1 MKPIQIGPLTIK
13 AKVNRGLPRMHV
25 EGVLGTTRVQ
35 RYFPNINTAQDYAE
49 REVRAFDTLGDQFL
63 TLDHHERVKL
73 MMARIRA
80 AEKSYSICDALNLY
94 EASLAGNEL
103 PAAVRP
109 AKAKAKAKGKTPSV
123 KEARKQFLADRM
135 RIGVRKNTLT
145 GYEHLTK
152 KLLTPETKP
161 VDSFTVGD
169 IKAFLEQWENPTTY
183 NGKLVMLRTFFGFC
197 AKQDWIDSNPADRL
211 DKMKVDKQRP
221 FVLSSK
227 SIEKLLASILEI
239 RPEAVAYYALAI
251 FAGIRDGEISRMTW
265 DNVNLDEGW
274 ITVDKAK
281 TTSPRVIM
289 LDDCGP
295 LSEWLTYAKEI
306 GACLPDPEL
315 KWLTKQLLSKG
326 ARSTFQLIY
335 KEAGVDWKT
344 DCLRHTFCSY
354 HAEAFSDRA
363 LTSKIAG
370 HAEKVGARFYD
381 STITEDGTLVNR
393 TEALRLWELTPD
405 KLQPTTTTTKGT
417 K

>member
-1 MKPIQIGPLTIK
+1 MKPIQIGPLYIRPENLNGNPRFY
-13 AKVNRGLPRMHV
+13 VGGL
-25 EGVLGTTRVQ
+25 LGSTRVQ
-35 RYFPNINTAQDYAE
+35 KIFKTATTAQDYCE

-63 TLDHHERVKL
+63 TLDHNERVKL

-80 AEKSYSICDALNLY
+80 EEKSYSICDALNFY
-94 EASLAGNEL
+94 EASLAGQEL
-103 PAAVRP
+103 PAAIRP
-109 AKAKAKAKGKTPSV
+109 AKAKAKGPTV
-123 KEARKQFLADRM
+123 KEARKQFLADRV

-145 GYEHLTK
+145 GYEQFTK
-152 KLLTPETKP
+152 KLLAPETKP
-161 VDSFTVGD
+161 VGSFTVGD
-169 IKAFLEQWENPTTY
+169 IKTFLEQWANPTSY

-211 DKMKVDKQRP
+211 DKKKVDKKRP

-239 RPEAVAYYALAI
+239 RPEAIAYYALAI

-265 DNVNLDEGW
+265 DNINLAEGW

-295 LSEWLTYAKEI
+295 LAEWLTYAKEI
-306 GACLPDPEL
+306 GASIPDPEL
-315 KWLTKQLLSKG
+315 KWPTRQLAKQG

-335 KEAGVDWKT
+335 KDAGVEWKT

-370 HAEKVGARFYD
+370 HSEKVGARFYD
-381 STITEDGTLVNR
+381 STITEDGVLVNR

-405 KLQPTTTTTKGT
+405 KFNK
-417 K
+417 